1 MDRRRCRQ
9 PVDLVTVVD
18 VLRRAAE
25 DYGTREVRT
34 AEVYAALSAVRD
46 VISKE
51 WLARRYSEALIPHP
65 ETYRE
70 KQRQREKL
78 RRTARGIQQACAA
91 MIVREMNDLASF
103 QYRKNKPEIDELRR
117 QLTVILRPIG
127 R

>member
-9 PVDLVTVVD
+9 PVDLATVVD

-25 DYGTREVRT
+25 DYGTEVRT

-46 VISKE
+46 LISKE

-78 RRTARGIQQACAA
+78 RRAARGIQQACAA
-91 MIVREMNDLASF
+91 IIVREMNDLASF
-103 QYRKNKPEIDELRR
+103 QYRKNKPQIDKLRR